1 MTAALSQRYLLKKLN
16 LLPGDKKSFLQ
27 EILHLTI
34 CKIYGIIYKNAK
46 EYAMDK
52 YKYSG
57 KGNSSIQ
64 TSSVQTKSTPA
75 IGRSGSRCSAVQKKN
90 MGSLNL
96 GASGEKRVV
105 FDNKLSADGLSN
117 NGAWG
122 FKLSGT
128 RARFSSWTPEQR
140 NAHAFTRDI
149 NAPSDAH
156 ISDNFPSVRDN
167 GAKFKKNTSDIIQRE
182 QLTDTV
188 TDVDPAIPPL
198 APNPKPTIVFET
210 MTQKSDDALSIF
222 NQSQQ
227 YSGNTICIVG
237 LNQQVNDFNANTKN
251 QMSAKK
257 FAVEDNSVP
266 GKNKSVH
273 ILKCFRFNWKKP
285 SQVTPNAQYKMP
297 FVEARLEVMKQ
308 AQKLTNDLEKEAA
321 DDYSHKF
328 IYRWI
333 DGDAAD
339 DTSEE
344 IPDFTLQKLGN
355 NELKAVSGIY
365 GWRSSV
371 DSKQYPA
378 YTQFIHEINCFEE
391 LVRRIYFEYKGS
403 LEGLS
408 NENQH
413 LPEFLPGGNIN
424 GYYFPET
431 TLMLSNGAHNS
442 MIAKVSEKIPE
453 GRNQFLRGA
462 EQSKESMRMLS
473 ISEMPRGGGQ
483 IIHSDA
489 LRVTKPLKNE
499 FNTATDGTPCY
510 LGKDF
515 LNALK
520 DGTPMTRDKFKQNLK
535 QMRQSVLG
543 MFNTVEN
550 RDAYNERVE
559 RLVTGLYDY
568 YNDHCKVISS
578 ELNAILG
585 AQQPAAQRGQK
596 R

>member
-1 MTAALSQRYLLKKLN
+1 
-16 LLPGDKKSFLQ
+16 
-27 EILHLTI
+27 
-34 CKIYGIIYKNAK
+34 
-46 EYAMDK
+46 MDT

-57 KGNSSIQ
+57 KGNSSFQ
-64 TSSVQTKSTPA
+64 TSSVQTKNTPA
-75 IGRSGSRCSAVQKKN
+75 IGRSGSRYSAVQREN
-90 MGSLNL
+90 MGTLKL
-96 GASGEKRVV
+96 GASGEKSVV
-105 FDNKLSADGLSN
+105 FDNKLSAADGLSN
-117 NGAWG
+117 NGASG

-149 NAPSDAH
+149 NAPSDTY
-156 ISDNFPSVRDN
+156 ISDNFRTMRDG
-167 GAKFKKNTSDIIQRE
+167 GAEFKENTSDIIQRE
-182 QLTDTV
+182 KLTNKV
-188 TDVDPAIPPL
+188 TDVDSTLPDL
-198 APNPKPTIVFET
+198 TPNPKPTIVFET

-222 NQSQQ
+222 NQSQR

-237 LNQQVNDFNANTKN
+237 LNQQVDDFNADTQS
-251 QMSAKK
+251 QMSAKE
-257 FAVEDNSVP
+257 FAVEDNSVS
-266 GKNKSVH
+266 GENKSVH

-285 SQVTPNAQYKMP
+285 SQVNPNAQYKMP

-308 AQKLTNDLEKEAA
+308 AQKLTNDLKKKAA
-321 DDYSHKF
+321 DDNDNSYKF

-333 DGDAAD
+333 DGDAAY

-355 NELKAVSGIY
+355 NEMMAVSGIY

-371 DSKQYPA
+371 DSKQYPT

-431 TLMLSNGAHNS
+431 TLMLSYDAHNL
-442 MIAKVSEKIPE
+442 MIENVSREIPE
-453 GRNQFLRGA
+453 GRDQFLRGA

-473 ISEMPRGGGQ
+473 ISEMPRGGGM

-489 LRVTKPLKNE
+489 LKVTKPLKNE

-535 QMRQSVLG
+535 GTSK
-543 MFNTVEN
+543 NP
-550 RDAYNERVE
+550 
-559 RLVTGLYDY
+559 
-568 YNDHCKVISS
+568 I
-578 ELNAILG
+578 
-585 AQQPAAQRGQK
+585 
-596 R
+596 